1 MRSNGHF
8 CQLDSSLCQWSL
20 SLSTQP
26 AIRQLRHRQETHLA
40 RDLSL
45 PDYLTVY
52 QPLATVFV
60 TRAADLDS
68 VRDFS

>member
-1 MRSNGHF
+1 MDIFVSWI
-8 CQLDSSLCQWSL
+8 LLWSL
-20 SLSTQP
+20 SISTQP
-26 AIRQLRHRQETHLA
+26 AVRQLRHRQETHLA

-60 TRAADLDS
+60 TRTVDLES
-68 VRDFS
+68 VRYFS